1 MSGLSGDYL
10 SLLIALQEEPFANI
24 SDLVERVKASKPT
37 VIKKLK
43 YLRENRAYYV
53 QPILDYHSL
62 GYQAVDVLLD
72 TKHLSDVKR
81 LEDIAT
87 NHPYTAYRSRCFGSH
102 NGLFLQFRAPTGTK
116 PLIEEMVKTLTD
128 EGVVSRAQFLT
139 TGDEPTII
147 SSMRIDGWHADS
159 MTWKFDWKSWFESKS
174 ELKKYEAPTGTAGS
188 VLEWIT
194 KKDLFIL
201 QQLMLNS
208 RRHNAEMIRS
218 LEQKGI
224 PLTPQTFGRRLKM
237 IDEHCVTRY
246 RVGFDPIAF
255 DIITNVLITG
265 EGKKSYLQNL
275 FSKMS
280 DNPVP
285 FASTMRVSDTSLFW
299 YVRMPPSH
307 LSSLLSNLHTN
318 LEGINVTLIDYT
330 QSFVYSIWPEILDEA
345 NKAWRTDREFMID
358 QVLK

>member
-1 MSGLSGDYL
+1 LSGLSGDYL

-139 TGDEPTII
+139 T
-147 SSMRIDGWHADS
+147 
-159 MTWKFDWKSWFESKS
+159 
-174 ELKKYEAPTGTAGS
+174 
-188 VLEWIT
+188 
-194 KKDLFIL
+194 
-201 QQLMLNS
+201 
-208 RRHNAEMIRS
+208 
-218 LEQKGI
+218 
-224 PLTPQTFGRRLKM
+224 
-237 IDEHCVTRY
+237 VTRY